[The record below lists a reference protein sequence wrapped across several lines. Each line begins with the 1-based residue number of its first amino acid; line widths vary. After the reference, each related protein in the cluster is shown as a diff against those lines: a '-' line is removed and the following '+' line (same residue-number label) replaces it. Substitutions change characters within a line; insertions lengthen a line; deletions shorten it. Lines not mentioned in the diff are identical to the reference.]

1 MKWEHKIIF
10 GRRDVEILNQHGAE
24 GWELAAVTVGM
35 AYFKRPLPEPIEKT
49 GSFEDV
55 AKEIQA
61 IGGGWNAIE
70 DPEAFLQEMRGD
82 DRNPVETRSGGWRD
96 AIGCSPAGP
105 GEDSPEDSI
114 RQIRDGEVK

>member
-10 GRRDVEILNQHGAE
+10 GRRDVEILDQHGAE

-61 IGGGWNAIE
+61 IGGGWNEIE
-70 DPEAFLQEMRGD
+70 DPDEAFLREMRGD
-82 DRNPVETRSGGWRD
+82 E
-96 AIGCSPAGP
+96 
-105 GEDSPEDSI
+105 
-114 RQIRDGEVK
+114 